1 MWQRAI
7 LCVLCEIGRSESA
20 MLSERSTVANIG
32 WPRARRDPRERRRRC
47 PLRSSRRCWPAQF
60 PDAVADAAGSPHDA
74 VAATPQARV
83 SRKRRHLL
91 PRDRVRSTTRRGAPP
106 PLRGAGLLVRLHRLR
121 RRRRARVERRLSVI
135 YARRARRSCARARRA
150 RSGRSCSRARGC
162 HDYLHAQLGAGAVL
176 GEMSL
181 FGGGIRNAD
190 VVSDRATLAVMS
202 FAELE
207 AFRAAQPALGRRLT
221 TMLARACLGKHLRAE
236 SNVYGQPLTLDELP
250 QAELDARLAE
260 LHRQQHNLGWAMRSV
275 GATIGGKAE
284 VLYRRAAAAGGL
296 SPRTPA
302 SVSRGAC
309 SAASSELAA
318 AASSG
323 GRRAGS
329 SGGGSLED
337 ASVGMV
343 TVPAEQRRVAAAIS
357 ELKSAVEERSER
369 YDEVKQL
376 QGTVQALRLAW
387 AGSDG
392 AVGRELGAP
401 SQVRRHAS
409 SHCRVSGC
417 CRRCSHSAAS
427 YPSARALTVL
437 RYRGGSVTA
446 DGVVAD
452 APAAELAAL
461 RAAHAKLL
469 RLLILLD
476 RLRLVPAASLD
487 SPTATASAPPPSTP
501 ASAAS
506 AAAAARGNGFAVGG
520 STFESRALADGGASS
535 QLLLPLDSLA
545 ATARPRSSGSN
556 TWASRGD
563 GAVAGGECGAP
574 ARVRPAARRGPAGAP
589 LGPRRG
595 PPWRRPAR
603 RFCAADRRPRVAA
616 ALRDAAAP
624 EGAPSLLSPRLS
636 AERVALNSL
645 GSERPPPPSA
655 PHLWRRNASRA
666 RSDTRRDGDAAAAA
680 DGAARGARALRRDRA
695 VAPSD
700 DGVVVEFERHDAR
713 PPRRLAPWYA
723 TPPPP
728 PCSPSRQRW
737 RAAA

>member
-1 MWQRAI
+1 M
-7 LCVLCEIGRSESA
+7 
-20 MLSERSTVANIG
+20 
-32 WPRARRDPRERRRRC
+32 P
-47 PLRSSRRCWPAQF
+47 
-60 PDAVADAAGSPHDA
+60 SP
-74 VAATPQARV
+74 TP
-83 SRKRRHLL
+83 
-91 PRDRVRSTTRRGAPP
+91 PGVRTTPSP
-106 PLRGAGLLVRLHRLR
+106 PLRKLASRASADTSYRAIESEAPPDEAHRLLCAVQAFSSDFTGFGDADVR
-121 RRRRARVERRLSVI
+121 ELERRLSVI
-135 YARRARRSCARARRA
+135 YAPPGEEILRKGQEGTFWALVLE
-150 RSGRSCSRARGC
+150 GHVKV
-162 HDYLHAQLGAGAVL
+162 HDDHSHAQLGAGAVL

-221 TMLARACLGKHLRAE
+221 TMLARACLGKQLRAE
-236 SNVYGQPLTLDELP
+236 SNVYGQPLTLDQLP

-318 AASSG
+318 AASSA

-401 SQVRRHAS
+401 SQVRRHALES
-409 SHCRVSGC
+409 LQGEWMLSPLLAL
-417 CRRCSHSAAS
+417 RRLLAICT
-427 YPSARALTVL
+427 RALTVL

-487 SPTATASAPPPSTP
+487 SPTATASGSTSVD
-501 ASAAS
+501 ASVGS
-506 AAAAARGNGFAVGG
+506 VGSGSGGVGGNGFAVGG

-535 QLLLPLDSLA
+535 QLLLPLDSLCSHRSA
-545 ATARPRSSGSN
+545 ALFWVKYFGRAEATARWPEVSAALQHEYGPQPDAALQELRSALDEGR
-556 TWASRGD
+556 RGD
-563 GAVAGGECGAP
+563 V
-574 ARVRPAARRGPAGAP
+574 P
-589 LGPRRG
+589 LVDFALLTDDHG
-595 PPWRRPAR
+595 
-603 RFCAADRRPRVAA
+603 VAA

-655 PHLWRRNASRA
+655 PHPSGGGTPHAHDP
-666 RSDTRRDGDAAAAA
+666 DTRRDGDAAAAA

-695 VAPSD
+695 
-700 DGVVVEFERHDAR
+700 AR
-713 PPRRLAPWYA
+713 AVGRR
-723 TPPPP
+723 
-728 PCSPSRQRW
+728 RR
-737 RAAA
+737 RRV